1 MAELCSAVL
10 GAMVSELLKKILH
23 QKEKVVCFRPFLERL
38 DNTLETVKPRIESM
52 MRRNQF
58 DEERPEIKELI
69 EKIQE
74 GYSMVQR
81 CSTVKSSE
89 YLVRKRQSELICE
102 LDDYLN
108 RFFNIILFNRKFDQL
123 IGRGSSSN
131 YGAREVDDPKAA
143 VPIKPA
149 TIRTSS
155 EPPNA
160 SSVKTNEKL
169 VRHSE
174 RAALEVLPFRD
185 DDNVPFF
192 STSRGGFG
200 QTSLSEGLELM
211 KLRMSRSITIEDKN
225 SSTKT
230 LYVDNQIVATRYVCE
245 VPVDSD
251 FHFRNVRHENVVP
264 LRAYYYSSRPR
275 PVEQPRRLALQ
286 ILLVYD
292 YCSHSM
298 GSVSEML
305 HGKTKVPLDWN
316 ARLRVAIG
324 VARGIAFIHK
334 LDNGSFFHGDVK
346 SSCIFLNAEN
356 YGCISDLGKC
366 IAGNPNPYVNSSPEF
381 LRESDVYNYG
391 VLLLELVTGNTPRY
405 STSRRS
411 GLVGEFEDFIG
422 SSKQLDS
429 KVGFFVPCKM
439 RNPEAGGFQVLDR
452 ELLEQ
457 YGELKEQLIQ
467 MLQTA
472 LDCVSERAPEIDHV
486 VKSVEGIILSKPT
499 TMTLAGGQKN
509 IITTTAAADSSR
521 ESTACAIGK
530 ALAALKVVPS
540 FRDDFSVAYFSK
552 SMGGYGKT
560 SLPEGLDLN
569 VLRQGHP
576 KKIGSRAYLYED
588 TQVVLMRFLCEV
600 SVDFDVHYKHVDRC
614 SREHMLLIERVRH
627 ENVAPPR
634 AYYFSCCPTSYD
646 KPRQV
651 ALQITLVHDYNT
663 KGSGSDMLHDYFNF
677 NKFIFISNKRH
688 CFYTRESDVY
698 SYGVLLLELITG
710 NTPRYYGIYRKP
722 ALVSEFWNYIGT
734 SEQLSKQQNPQAVG
748 FQLIDCELLEQEHYE
763 EFPDS

>member
-10 GAMVSELLKKILH
+10 SAMVSELLKKIH

-38 DNTLETVKPRIESM
+38 DSTLETVRPRIKWM

-58 DEERPEIKELI
+58 DEERPKIKELI
-69 EKIQE
+69 EKNAA
-74 GYSMVQR
+74 Y
-81 CSTVKSSE
+81 
-89 YLVRKRQSELICE
+89 
-102 LDDYLN
+102 
-108 RFFNIILFNRKFDQL
+108 
-123 IGRGSSSN
+123 SSN
-131 YGAREVDDPKAA
+131 YGAGAREVDDLKAA
-143 VPIKPA
+143 LPIKPA

-155 EPPNA
+155 DPPNV
-160 SSVKTNEKL
+160 SSKG
-169 VRHSE
+169 
-174 RAALEVLPFRD
+174 LPFRD
-185 DDNVPFF
+185 DGSVPFF
-192 STSRGGFG
+192 SKSGGGFG

-230 LYVDNQIVATRYVCE
+230 LYVDNQIVATRYVCD

-251 FHFRNVRHENVVP
+251 FHFRNVTRCNRLHMLLVERVRHQNVVP
-264 LRAYYYSSRPR
+264 LRAYYYSSRPK

-305 HGKTKVPLDWN
+305 HGKKKVPLDWN

-324 VARGIAFIHK
+324 VAKGIAFIHK
-334 LDNGSFFHGDVK
+334 QDNGSFFHGDIK
-346 SSCIFLNAEN
+346 SSCVFLNAEN

-391 VLLLELVTGNTPRY
+391 VLLLELITGSTPRY

-411 GLVGEFEDFIG
+411 DLVSEFEDFIG

-429 KVGFFVPCKM
+429 KVGFFVHCM
-439 RNPEAGGFQVLDR
+439 TRDTEAGGFQVLDR
-452 ELLEQ
+452 GLLEQ
-457 YGELKEQLIQ
+457 YGEFKEQLIQ

-472 LDCVSERAPEIDHV
+472 LDF
-486 VKSVEGIILSKPT
+486 
-499 TMTLAGGQKN
+499 
-509 IITTTAAADSSR
+509 TAAADSHR
-521 ESTACAIGK
+521 ESTACAAIGK
-530 ALAALKVVPS
+530 SLAALKVVPS
-540 FRDDFSVAYFSK
+540 FRDDFSVAFFSK

-560 SLPEGLDLN
+560 SLPEGL
-569 VLRQGHP
+569 
-576 KKIGSRAYLYED
+576 LYED

-600 SVDFDVHYKHVDRC
+600 PVDFDVHSTHVNRC
-614 SREHMLLIERVRH
+614 CREHMLLIERVRH

-634 AYYFSCCPTSYD
+634 AYYISCCPTSYD

-651 ALQITLVHDYNT
+651 AYKLLWCMITAQRAAFLICCMVPFEWNTRLRVAIGVAKGIAFIHKHDNGSFFHGDIKSSNIFLNANNYGCISALGRSIAGYPNPYNT
-663 KGSGSDMLHDYFNF
+663 IRDIL
-677 NKFIFISNKRH
+677 
-688 CFYTRESDVY
+688 RESDVY
-698 SYGVLLLELITG
+698 SYGVLLFELITG
-710 NTPRYYGIYRKP
+710 NTPRYYGIFRKS

-734 SEQLSKQQNPQAVG
+734 SEQLHIKVGQFIRGKQQNPQAVG
-748 FQLIDCELLEQEHYE
+748 FQLLDCELLEQQHYE
-763 EFPDS
+763 EFPEQLMQMLVIALSCVSLRVRNIFDVVEMVKQVEGIGKDLHGYKES